1 MGNKTYNL
9 GIIGAGNISK
19 LHAGVAN
26 ETPGLKVAAISDI
39 DESRAKA
46 LADVYGCAY
55 YTDYHKMLESD
66 QIDIVSVCTPS
77 SLHAQ
82 IGIEAANAGKHLII
96 EKPLDVTLEKVDSI
110 LEACEKNGV
119 TLCPIVQHR
128 FDEDVM
134 IIKEAL
140 ESGKMKKVLFGAC
153 NVKWW
158 RDQNYYDQGGWRGTW
173 KYDGG
178 GALMN
183 QSIHYI
189 DLLIHLIGP
198 IEEIHGRCAT
208 LGHERMETEDIAVA
222 TLKFKNGALGFIEGT
237 TIAYP
242 GLETALDIYTENGT
256 IRIKDDHIVLW
267 ECKEDTGVDYKVK
280 PVVTGTGSARPM
292 DISSAS
298 HQRQFA
304 DMVAALNE
312 GRKPMVDGYD
322 VRKTI
327 EAILTIYES
336 SRTGKNIKIEEV
348 KR

>member
-1 MGNKTYNL
+1 MGNRTYNL
-9 GIIGAGNISK
+9 GIVGAGNISK
-19 LHAGVAN
+19 LHASVAN
-26 ETPGLKVAAISDI
+26 ETPGLRVAAISDI

-46 LADVYGCAY
+46 LADVYGC
-55 YTDYHKMLESD
+55 DYFSDYNKMFESD

-77 SLHAQ
+77 SLHSQ
-82 IGIEAANAGKHLII
+82 VGIAAANAGKHLII
-96 EKPLDVTLEKVDSI
+96 EKPLDVTLEKIDGI
-110 LEACEKNGV
+110 IQACEKNGV
-119 TLCPIVQHR
+119 VLCPIVQHR

-134 IIKEAL
+134 LVKEAL
-140 ESGKMKKVLFGAC
+140 DSGKMKKLLFGSC

-189 DLLIHLIGP
+189 DLLLHLIGP

-222 TLKFKNGALGFIEGT
+222 TLKFKNGALGYIEGT

-242 GLETALDIYTENGT
+242 GIEAVLDIYTQNGS

-267 ECKEDTGVDYKVK
+267 ECKEDTGVNFKAGNDI
-280 PVVTGTGSARPM
+280 TRTGSARPM

-304 DMVAALNE
+304 DMVDALNT
-312 GRKPMVDGYD
+312 GRKPVVDGYEA
-322 VRKTI
+322 RRTI
-327 EAILTIYES
+327 EAILAFYES
-336 SRTGKNIKIEEV
+336 SRTGKNIRLGE
-348 KR
+348 